1 MSNGKRKFPPIALVI
16 FCFSLVVCADG
27 MASDIKIIEAA
38 KKEGGEIDGR
48 GAGNYEKHLDEFRN
62 YFGK

>member
-16 FCFSLVVCADG
+16 FCFSFVVCADG
-27 MASDIKIIEAA
+27 MASDIKIIEPA
-38 KKEGGEIDGR
+38 KRKAVRSMEEVQV
-48 GAGNYEKHLDEFRN
+48 NYKKHLDEFRN